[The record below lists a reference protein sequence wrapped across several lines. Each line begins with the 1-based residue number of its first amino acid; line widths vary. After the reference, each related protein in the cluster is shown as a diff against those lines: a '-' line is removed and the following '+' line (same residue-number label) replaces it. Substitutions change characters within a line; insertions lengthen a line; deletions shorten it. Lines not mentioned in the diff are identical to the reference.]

1 LCDPF
6 PPLLLGRTLPPPVMA
21 GLRSIVGGE
30 IHEYTQMLEEARRH
44 ATLWLLIVGGLITI
58 GTLLECV
65 IYKPLLR
72 ERPGAGWV
80 KTAERFIDPDTGQPV
95 DVFYNPASGERQ
107 YVSQEP
113 QKKA

>member
-1 LCDPF
+1 MLRTAVLAVGVLM
-6 PPLLLGRTLPPPVMA
+6 LLA
-21 GLRSIVGGE
+21 GGAHRRR
-30 IHEYTQMLEEARRH
+30 ARRCR
-44 ATLWLLIVGGLITI
+44 ARRCGSLIAGGVITA
-58 GTLLECV
+58 GTLLERV

-95 DVFYNPASGERQ
+95 DVFYNPATGERQ

-113 QKKA
+113 RKKE